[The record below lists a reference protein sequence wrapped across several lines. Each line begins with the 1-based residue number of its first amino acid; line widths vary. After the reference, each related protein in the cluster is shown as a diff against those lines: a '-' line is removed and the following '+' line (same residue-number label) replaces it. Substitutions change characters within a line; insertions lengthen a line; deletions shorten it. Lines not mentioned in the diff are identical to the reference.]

1 MNSNNALVS
10 IIVRTK
16 DRPKLLK
23 VALSSIS
30 AQTYRP
36 IEVVLVNDG
45 GCDLDIE
52 EIKNILGD
60 VSLNY
65 IKLEKNMGRAAAGNV
80 GIENSKGEYIGFLD
94 DDDEYLP
101 EHLTTLTSFA
111 SQCDHLIVYS
121 DALKVKKR
129 FNISTISI
137 EEYESEI
144 FSSYDFSYIDLI
156 TENYIPLITLL
167 FKKNILLEAVGFDND
182 FELYEDWD
190 LLLRICEKYPPYHI
204 PVATVKYV
212 FWDNV
217 FQISQSKFERHK
229 YYYKIFS
236 KHREKFNADVILHL
250 KKKRDIIE
258 CELQN
263 TLNIYKG
270 LEKDFKDHVALYEE
284 KIHEYEE
291 RIHEYKTKLAQAEI
305 QVQKLAHKIEYQEAV
320 NKNLE
325 EKVALAEKEIH
336 LMMNTIGWRILTK
349 LRIIRDK
356 IIPSGSSGRK
366 LYEKIVSPFKY
377 KGILSANGFTD
388 NDYIRWLSKNE
399 PSKEVLK
406 TQQSESLNFKFR
418 PKISIIVP
426 VFNTD
431 KNMLISML
439 ESVESQ
445 TYNNWELCIADGN
458 SSAPHVKEI
467 LLSYSRKDSRIKVS
481 FLNQNYNIAGNSAK
495 ALELATG
502 EFVAFLDHDDELSPF
517 ALYEVVTV
525 LNKSNDID
533 IIYSDEDKISPMGK
547 RCQPFFKPD
556 WSPDMILSVNYV
568 CHFLVIRKTLVD
580 KVGGIREGFDGAQDY
595 DLVLRCIFETS
606 KIVHI
611 PKILYHWRMHSESTA
626 QNIYTKNYA
635 HEAGQKALKEYFSKK
650 GIEADVDIGGG
661 ITNYRI
667 IYKLKYYP
675 KISIIIPFKDKY
687 KLLKKCVESIL
698 NKSSYK
704 NYELI
709 LVSNNSTDS
718 NLFDYLK
725 KLRENSLIKIIEY
738 NQPFNYSKVNNYAVK
753 YSDGEVLLFLNNDTE
768 VISENW
774 LESMVG
780 YVMRKEIGAVGCKL
794 LYPDNTIQH
803 AGVII
808 GLTGFAGHV
817 FNGLPENAYT
827 YFGSVNFVRN
837 YLAVTGACMMIRR
850 EVFDE
855 IDGFD
860 ERFKLCGSD
869 VEICLRLIEKGYRI
883 LYIPFAKLY
892 HHEAKTRGNKI
903 PALDFKLS
911 STVYE
916 KYLTRGDPYYN
927 PNLTLLKTNCS
938 LKNNGEDEILKE
950 IIINALAE
958 S

>member
-356 IIPSGSSGRK
+356 K
-366 LYEKIVSPFKY
+366 
-377 KGILSANGFTD
+377 
-388 NDYIRWLSKNE
+388 
-399 PSKEVLK
+399 
-406 TQQSESLNFKFR
+406 
-418 PKISIIVP
+418 
-426 VFNTD
+426 
-431 KNMLISML
+431 
-439 ESVESQ
+439 
-445 TYNNWELCIADGN
+445 
-458 SSAPHVKEI
+458 
-467 LLSYSRKDSRIKVS
+467 
-481 FLNQNYNIAGNSAK
+481 
-495 ALELATG
+495 
-502 EFVAFLDHDDELSPF
+502 
-517 ALYEVVTV
+517 
-525 LNKSNDID
+525 
-533 IIYSDEDKISPMGK
+533 
-547 RCQPFFKPD
+547 
-556 WSPDMILSVNYV
+556 
-568 CHFLVIRKTLVD
+568 
-580 KVGGIREGFDGAQDY
+580 
-595 DLVLRCIFETS
+595 
-606 KIVHI
+606 
-611 PKILYHWRMHSESTA
+611 
-626 QNIYTKNYA
+626 
-635 HEAGQKALKEYFSKK
+635 
-650 GIEADVDIGGG
+650 
-661 ITNYRI
+661 
-667 IYKLKYYP
+667 
-675 KISIIIPFKDKY
+675 
-687 KLLKKCVESIL
+687 
-698 NKSSYK
+698 
-704 NYELI
+704 
-709 LVSNNSTDS
+709 
-718 NLFDYLK
+718 
-725 KLRENSLIKIIEY
+725 
-738 NQPFNYSKVNNYAVK
+738 
-753 YSDGEVLLFLNNDTE
+753 
-768 VISENW
+768 
-774 LESMVG
+774 
-780 YVMRKEIGAVGCKL
+780 
-794 LYPDNTIQH
+794 
-803 AGVII
+803 
-808 GLTGFAGHV
+808 
-817 FNGLPENAYT
+817 
-827 YFGSVNFVRN
+827 
-837 YLAVTGACMMIRR
+837 
-850 EVFDE
+850 
-855 IDGFD
+855 
-860 ERFKLCGSD
+860 
-869 VEICLRLIEKGYRI
+869 
-883 LYIPFAKLY
+883 
-892 HHEAKTRGNKI
+892 
-903 PALDFKLS
+903 
-911 STVYE
+911 
-916 KYLTRGDPYYN
+916 
-927 PNLTLLKTNCS
+927 
-938 LKNNGEDEILKE
+938 
-950 IIINALAE
+950 
-958 S
+958 